1 MKGVGTG
8 TGGVGKGMVAVREE
22 GVVGGTGGGGEEG
35 RGRGGRGRGWQGRG
49 GSSRRPDDEDDEVD
63 LRMEGKRWSEK
74 GGLKKTSPGYGRSG
88 IFSRLGE
95 RGNEGGGE
103 RGGGGGERGGG
114 GVFGRLNWGRRGE
127 GGGSRSQ
134 WHKVTIPRGGNQD
147 QEQLIRTLQSG
158 IDAPLQPTN
167 IHVIQDKL
175 MFFLD
180 NPRTASQ
187 LKRLSRVD
195 VDNDSLIIRVFPS
208 PPPRPGRG
216 GGGGGHRGGFERDRD
231 GDEMMG
237 ELSERDLKENGVRG
251 SMYSRE
257 FVSSVL
263 ELVKANCP
271 ELLAL
276 DLSRNQLQRLDA
288 YSSLPTVCPNLQI
301 LNLSDN
307 EFHSVQELERLG
319 QMISV
324 TTLVL
329 EGNLFTQAGMD
340 IMSLANTLRKI
351 FPNIQTVNGEYLP
364 SPVKFDLPVLAGQLP
379 PTQKGFVVN
388 DEVQRLVVEFVKQ
401 YYSLYD
407 ADNKREKL
415 FEAYSEDAVFSLSV
429 TGSLTRKD
437 ASMDVY
443 IPLSHNL
450 ARAKDPSK
458 RQSLVKHG
466 RIDIVQCLRDLPPTK
481 NHLSSFNVD
490 VMRATIA
497 REELAS
503 LQQAS
508 SLPQPQSA
516 LLPLPENPIQ
526 TSSLPSQQ
534 GSSLYQPP
542 PPPQYGSSGLAQ
554 SSPPTIPSASA
565 TAATTSSFPLTSAP
579 TPASFPNPQDQA
591 IMRISQTTS
600 MNLEWSKKCL
610 AENEWEFNKAVTAF
624 TLLHLYEPQCRDR
637 TST

>member
-1 MKGVGTG
+1 MKQDT
-8 TGGVGKGMVAVREE
+8 TAV
-22 GVVGGTGGGGEEG
+22 
-35 RGRGGRGRGWQGRG
+35 
-49 GSSRRPDDEDDEVD
+49 
-63 LRMEGKRWSEK
+63 L
-74 GGLKKTSPGYGRSG
+74 LAC
-88 IFSRLGE
+88 LGQ
-95 RGNEGGGE
+95 RY
-103 RGGGGGERGGG
+103 
-114 GVFGRLNWGRRGE
+114 
-127 GGGSRSQ
+127 
-134 WHKVTIPRGGNQD
+134 
-147 QEQLIRTLQSG
+147 
-158 IDAPLQPTN
+158 
-167 IHVIQDKL
+167 
-175 MFFLD
+175 
-180 NPRTASQ
+180 
-187 LKRLSRVD
+187 D
-195 VDNDSLIIRVFPS
+195 VDTKSLDLSNMYHDS
-208 PPPRPGRG
+208 
-216 GGGGGHRGGFERDRD
+216 H
-231 GDEMMG
+231 
-237 ELSERDLKENGVRG
+237 LKENGVRG

-490 VMRATIA
+490 VMRAT
-497 REELAS
+497 
-503 LQQAS
+503 
-508 SLPQPQSA
+508 
-516 LLPLPENPIQ
+516 Q
-526 TSSLPSQQ
+526 TS
-534 GSSLYQPP
+534 
-542 PPPQYGSSGLAQ
+542 
-554 SSPPTIPSASA
+554 
-565 TAATTSSFPLTSAP
+565 
-579 TPASFPNPQDQA
+579 
-591 IMRISQTTS
+591 
-600 MNLEWSKKCL
+600 
-610 AENEWEFNKAVTAF
+610 TAF
-624 TLLHLYEPQCRDR
+624 TIYGFFSELGGSSRMDNFPVYAFTR
-637 TST
+637 TFVLTAIGSG